1 MHSAT
6 VPRPA
11 RCTWRRE
18 GDQFRGPADQEER
31 ARFRDDQRAAVLRA
45 LAAYHPQAMAVF
57 GVEFGH
63 TSPQHVLPY
72 GGQITI
78 DGPARRIVAH
88 F

>member
-1 MHSAT
+1 M
-6 VPRPA
+6 
-11 RCTWRRE
+11 
-18 GDQFRGPADQEER
+18 ADAPILGGGTLQL
-31 ARFRDDQRAAVLRA
+31 DD
-45 LAAYHPQAMAVF
+45 AVF

-72 GGQITI
+72 GGEITV